1 MSKQKNGR
9 TIKYRNTDRLFNTI
23 VTVVMVLWLLL
34 ILYPLIFILSSSF
47 SSGEAVSTGR
57 VVLWPVEPTV
67 LGYEMVFA
75 YKQIWVAYGNTIL
88 YTVLGSIV
96 TTVVTILAAYPLSR
110 KSFQGRKIL
119 MVFFAITMFFSGGL
133 IPTYLLVS
141 GLGLTNTRT
150 FMIIHG
156 CLNMTY
162 VIIMRTFFQSSIP
175 DELLE
180 SAKMDGISDFKYLVK
195 IVLPLSKAVVSVI
208 MLYSAVAHWNSYFT
222 PLIYLTERKYQP
234 LQIVLQEILLAS
246 NINQSEITDPV
257 LLAELAGSADII
269 KYALIVV
276 SVVPMIILY
285 PFVQKFFEKGVMMGS
300 LKG

>member
-1 MSKQKNGR
+1 MSKKTTGK
-9 TIKYRNTDRLFNTI
+9 IKYRNSDRIFAI
-23 VTVVMVLWLLL
+23 TVVVIMCIWLLI

-47 SSGEAVSTGR
+47 SSGNAVSTGQ
-57 VVLWPVEPTV
+57 VVLFPVEPTL
-67 LGYEMVFA
+67 LGYQMVFS

-96 TTVVTILAAYPLSR
+96 TTIVTIMAAYPLSR
-110 KSFQGRKIL
+110 KTFQGRRVL
-119 MVFFAITMFFSGGL
+119 MIFFAITMFFSGGL

-156 CLNMTY
+156 CLTMTY
-162 VIIMRTFFQSSIP
+162 VVIMRTFFQSNIP

-180 SAKMDGISDFKYLVK
+180 SAKMDGVSDFKYLIT
-195 IVLPLSKAVVSVI
+195 IVLPLSKAVISVI

-222 PLIYLTERKYQP
+222 PLIYLTDRKLQP

-246 NINQSEITDPV
+246 NINQAEITDSA
-257 LLAELAGSADII
+257 LLAELIGSADII